1 MSDHPFIQA
10 LMTVVKT
17 AQAFVDADAV
27 YGPEHETTQEAKS
40 LLADALV
47 ALMPGDI
54 DLPGLR
60 VIRGG
65 KDDDEE

>member
-1 MSDHPFIQA
+1 MADNPFIA
-10 LMTVVKT
+10 SLMTVIKA
-17 AQAFVDADAV
+17 AQTFIDADAV

-47 ALMPGDI
+47 ALMPGDL

-65 KDDDEE
+65 KDETE